1 MTRTEDVAEALIAL
15 ASPRLHWMT
24 GNTIRVDGG
33 ELMGT
38 RAEGV

>member
-24 GNTIRVDGG
+24 GNTIGVDGG